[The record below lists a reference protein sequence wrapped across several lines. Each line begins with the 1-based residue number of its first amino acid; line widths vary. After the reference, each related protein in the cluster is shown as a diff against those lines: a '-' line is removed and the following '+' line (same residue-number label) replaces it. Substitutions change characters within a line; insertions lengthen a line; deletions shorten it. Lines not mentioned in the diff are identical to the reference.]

1 MRLAPL
7 LLALA
12 LAAGDASA
20 RDELPN
26 PRLTPGAVRPE
37 LTREA
42 ICKTK
47 WGRDARH
54 VTEKMKREAF
64 AAYGMRGN
72 DDPRCVAD
80 ARGRR
85 CEIDHLISREL
96 GGADDVRNLWPQP
109 FGTRPWNAR
118 LKDKLE
124 NRLHKE
130 LCAGRLTL
138 GQARSMM
145 TNDWRVAYRRYYGE
159 PKP

>member
-7 LLALA
+7 LLALT
-12 LAAGDASA
+12 LAAGAASA

-26 PRLTPGAVRPE
+26 PRLTPGAVRQE

-42 ICKTK
+42 ICSTK

-54 VTEKMKREAF
+54 VTAKMKRETF

-124 NRLHKE
+124 NRLHRE
-130 LCAGRLTL
+130 LCVGNITL
-138 GQARSMM
+138 KQAQGALV
-145 TNDWRVAYRRYYGE
+145 NDWRAAYRRYYGE